1 VQEFADFAMVT
12 ADNPKD
18 ESLTQIFADLQAGV
32 TQQEKFTWIEDRR
45 RAISLA
51 LDACKPGDS
60 LVIAGKGH
68 ECYQHLASTVI
79 PFDDREVV
87 RELLRCKT
95 PIF

>member
-1 VQEFADFAMVT
+1 
-12 ADNPKD
+12 
-18 ESLTQIFADLQAGV
+18 
-32 TQQEKFTWIEDRR
+32 
-45 RAISLA
+45 
-51 LDACKPGDS
+51 
-60 LVIAGKGH
+60 VIAGKGH